1 MTGYRCRT
9 LVSMIGEPI
18 TDAAF
23 VVQGARF
30 TEVGPAHEI
39 LRNFAGPVEDLGEV
53 VVLPGL
59 VNAHCHLDYTLM
71 RGAILPSRSFSQ
83 WVSRIN
89 ALKRVFSDDDYL
101 RAHQKGFDELCRY
114 GTTTVLDIAAIPQ
127 ILPRR
132 PTPVIRNYTFLE
144 LIDVRPRPWED
155 LYAFG
160 SWSIFEP
167 GQPNANIGGSGL
179 SPHAPYTASPELYR
193 LARLGRTQ
201 LGLPTTT
208 HVAESE
214 EEFRMFAA
222 GDGPLFDFL
231 ERLGRPMVDCG
242 RTSPLQHLLRNGLV
256 SPDAILVHL
265 NYLDDKDFA
274 VLSCPDW
281 RGLTIVHCPKSHRFL
296 HHGPFPLERL
306 QAIGLNLALG
316 TDSLA
321 SNDRLDLFAEMRMVR
336 RAYPHLTAAHTL
348 RMATVNGARALGL
361 QHELGCIAPGF
372 LADAIAVPCAERLD
386 SAYEVVLQNRCAVR
400 WMLVNGR
407 VLPTS

>member
-1 MTGYRCRT
+1 MTRYRCRT
-9 LVSMIGEPI
+9 LITMKGEPI

-23 VVQGARF
+23 VIDGERF
-30 TEVGPAHEI
+30 LEVGPAAEI
-39 LRNFAGPVEDLGEV
+39 LRNPAGPVQDLGEV

-71 RGAILPSRSFSQ
+71 RGAILPSHNFSQ

-89 ALKRVFSDDDYL
+89 SLKRVFSDDDYL
-101 RAHQKGFDELCRY
+101 RAHQEGLDELRRF

-132 PTPVIRNYTFLE
+132 PNPVLRSYTFLE

-160 SWSIFEP
+160 SWCIFEP
-167 GQPNANIGGSGL
+167 GQANGKLNGSGL

-214 EEFRMFAA
+214 EEFRMFST
-222 GDGPLFDFL
+222 GEGPLFDFL
-231 ERLGRPMVDCG
+231 KKLGRPMTDCG
-242 RTSPLQHLLRNGLV
+242 WTSPLQHLLRNGLV
-256 SPDAILVHL
+256 CPDAILVHL
-265 NYLDDKDFA
+265 NYLDGEDFA
-274 VLSCPDW
+274 VLSWPEW
-281 RGLTIVHCPKSHRFL
+281 RGLTVVHCPKSHRFL

-306 QAIGLNLALG
+306 QAAGLNVALG

-336 RAYPHLTAAHTL
+336 RGHPDLTAAQAL
-348 RMATVNGARALGL
+348 RMATVNGARALRRE
-361 QHELGCIAPGF
+361 HELGCIAPGF
-372 LADAIAVPCAERLD
+372 LADAIAVPCAEKLD
-386 SAYEVVLQNRCAVR
+386 CPYEVVLQNRCAVE

-407 VLPTS
+407 VLPVS